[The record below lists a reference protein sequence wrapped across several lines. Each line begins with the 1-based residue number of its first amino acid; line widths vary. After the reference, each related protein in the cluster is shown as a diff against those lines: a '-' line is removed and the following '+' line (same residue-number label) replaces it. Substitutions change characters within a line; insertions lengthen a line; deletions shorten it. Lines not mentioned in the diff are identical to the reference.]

1 MLKLRRVNHWFL
13 VCVTD
18 TVNKDT
24 LVMKPLYILKG
35 TNHLFKVLPQDD
47 IISIATIILYN

>member
-1 MLKLRRVNHWFL
+1 
-13 VCVTD
+13 
-18 TVNKDT
+18 
-24 LVMKPLYILKG
+24 MKPLYILKG